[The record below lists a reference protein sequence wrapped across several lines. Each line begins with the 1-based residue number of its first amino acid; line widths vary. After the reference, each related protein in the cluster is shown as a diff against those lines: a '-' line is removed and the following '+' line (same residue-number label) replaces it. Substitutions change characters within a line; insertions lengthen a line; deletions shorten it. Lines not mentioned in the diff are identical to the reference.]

1 MEKYCS
7 KCGKKLIDG
16 KCASCAKECS
26 LSNNGIINRK
36 ALKEAAKEKLNGNM
50 WIIWKPLLV
59 LMLAG
64 SLSGAILRCAE
75 EGSALYFL
83 LNLLTSL
90 AIIPLSF
97 GVSKYI
103 LDFVRGKEF
112 DFDKLFD
119 YYKSNVVNILLLSFL
134 VTLFVSLWSIL
145 LIIPGII
152 AALSYSMSTYI
163 YVDGEHTEPMEVIY
177 ESKRMTY
184 GYKWNLFVF
193 GLSFIGWI
201 LLSFLFIPVIYVV
214 PYITVANAMY
224 YDELKKIKQ
233 VE

>member
-7 KCGKKLIDG
+7 KCGKKLVDG
-16 KCASCAKECS
+16 KCLSCAKECS

-36 ALKEAAKEKLNGNM
+36 ALKKVAKEKLNGNM
-50 WIIWKPLLV
+50 WTIWKPLLV

-64 SLSGAILRCAE
+64 SLGGAILGCAE
-75 EGSALYFL
+75 EGSGLYFL

-90 AIIPLSF
+90 AVVPLSF

-134 VTLFVSLWSIL
+134 TTLFISLWSIL

-152 AALSYSMSTYI
+152 AALSYSMCTYI
-163 YVDGEHTEPMEVIY
+163 FVDGEHTEPMEVIN

-184 GYKWNLFVF
+184 GYKWDLFVF

-201 LLSFLFIPVIYVV
+201 LLSFLFIPIIYVV
-214 PYITVANAMY
+214 PYVTVANAMY
-224 YDELKKIKQ
+224 YDELKKIK
-233 VE
+233 EME